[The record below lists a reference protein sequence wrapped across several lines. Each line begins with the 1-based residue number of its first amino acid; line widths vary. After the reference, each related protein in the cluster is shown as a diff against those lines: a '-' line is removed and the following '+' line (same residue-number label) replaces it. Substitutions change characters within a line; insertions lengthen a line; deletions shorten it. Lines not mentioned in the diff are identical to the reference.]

1 MPDPASRNRQVRRT
15 IREEAATSG
24 GLGAVCVELCPA
36 RWNVS
41 AARQRRSGQGL
52 ERLVFEDETQAALLG
67 LGLGLG
73 LGRGRGRTLPLPLPL
88 ALTLAPAPA
97 QAAFEAAHEAG
108 LELVLAD
115 RAIGDTLAAVAKLLL
130 STLTDLA
137 SPAGWA
143 RIRSDL
149 RCASCGLTLPL
160 TFTLAR
166 NRTRTRS

>member
-1 MPDPASRNRQVRRT
+1 MRRT

-73 LGRGRGRTLPLPLPL
+73 RGRGRTLPLPLPL
-88 ALTLAPAPA
+88 ALTPSPNPNFYTVQGGKYEVTLLRRPGDVVHTYRNPGES
-97 QAAFEAAHEAG
+97 FG
-108 LELVLAD
+108 EL
-115 RAIGDTLAAVAKLLL
+115 
-130 STLTDLA
+130 
-137 SPAGWA
+137 
-143 RIRSDL
+143 
-149 RCASCGLTLPL
+149 
-160 TFTLAR
+160 
-166 NRTRTRS
+166 

>member
-1 MPDPASRNRQVRRT
+1 M
-15 IREEAATSG
+15 
-24 GLGAVCVELCPA
+24 CVELCPA

-52 ERLVFEDETQAALLG
+52 ERFVFEDETQAA
-67 LGLGLG
+67 
-73 LGRGRGRTLPLPLPL
+73 
-88 ALTLAPAPA
+88 
-97 QAAFEAAHEAG
+97 FEAAQKAG
-108 LELVLAD
+108 LLDDLVLAD

-149 RCASCGLTLPL
+149 RCTSCGLILPL
-160 TFTLAR
+160 TSTLA
-166 NRTRTRS
+166 RTRTRTRF

>member
-1 MPDPASRNRQVRRT
+1 MSTLSICQVRRT

-52 ERLVFEDETQAALLG
+52 ERFVFEDETQAA
-67 LGLGLG
+67 
-73 LGRGRGRTLPLPLPL
+73 
-88 ALTLAPAPA
+88 
-97 QAAFEAAHEAG
+97 FEAAQKAG
-108 LELVLAD
+108 LLDDLVLAD

-130 STLTDLA
+130 ATLTDLA

-149 RCASCGLTLPL
+149 RCTSCGLTLPL
-160 TFTLAR
+160 TSTLA
-166 NRTRTRS
+166 RTRTRTRF